1 MKSLENHVERM
12 KELPFEFRLDI
23 WYPNPPFCFIM
34 FRWFHGKTITHYGI
48 PPVYPDCG
56 LLYAHIYGHQIKWG
70 ILGQTP
76 FSRKTRMCDDHK
88 FSLILVD
95 VMFLYSMVRL
105 TCIIVVYIPNRI
117 IYIYI
122 HVTSGPDT
130 QKTCIHVGLAISL
143 EDSKVITHWKIGEVA
158 SKKTMIES

>member
-56 LLYAHIYGHQIKWG
+56 LLYAHLYGHQIKWG

-117 IYIYI
+117 IYIYMS
-122 HVTSGPDT
+122 HPDRT
-130 QKTCIHVGLAISL
+130 RKKHAFTWAWRFPWRIPRWSP
-143 EDSKVITHWKIGEVA
+143 IG
-158 SKKTMIES
+158 K